1 MVMTKTRYGSLLIV
15 WLSAGT
21 ILLALQSQSLAEFRA
36 GAAVVDVSP
45 VKLPVLINGNMLPK
59 SVAEIKTPVNA
70 RALCLDDGKITL
82 ALVVV
87 DTCMMP
93 RTLLDEVKA
102 EASQKIGIP
111 ASRLLISA
119 THAHSAPSC
128 MGCLGVNADET
139 YVPHL
144 KAKLVEAVAASQAA
158 LEPAQFGW
166 TVAQAP
172 DFTALRRWVRR
183 SDRVNLDP
191 FGNPTVRANM
201 HPGFLSEDA
210 TGPSGPED
218 PDLTLLAFRGIDD
231 RPLAVLAN
239 FSMHYFGD
247 KAISAD
253 YFGLFCE
260 GLKKRL
266 VPETAPDKAPFV
278 GIMSHG
284 CSGDIYLRD
293 YAKPAPP
300 KENPQTIE
308 SYTDGML
315 AIALKAL
322 GGITYRS
329 DITLAMEEAK
339 LPLRYR
345 LPDKQRLE
353 WAHRLVDSL
362 PDGQPTNTEQIYA
375 REAILLNEKQQTELI
390 LQALRI
396 GDFGIATTPNETYAL
411 TGLKIKSVSP
421 LAGTMV
427 IELANGA
434 EGYIPPPEQHA
445 LGGYNTWPAR
455 TAGLE
460 EKAEPRIAETDIQ
473 LLEKVAGKPRK
484 DFRFTAGPLA
494 RRMLDLK
501 PAAYWRLDETAGPR
515 AGDAV
520 GSHDAI
526 YEPGV
531 LFYLE
536 GPDSAHFSVPGETNR
551 AAHFAGGRVLATLPN
566 LPNDYTISLW
576 LWNGMPNE
584 ARGIAG
590 WCVSRDRS
598 HIISDAGDHLGIA
611 GTASREGPGRLVFQH
626 GRSGVLHEGRSE
638 IPRWSWAHVVMVRQG
653 EEISVYLNGS
663 KDPEI
668 SVKEMAG
675 FPPGLDQIMIGGRAD
690 GIDGWEGRLDEIS
703 VFPRALSKAEISE
716 ISFH

>member
-1 MVMTKTRYGSLLIV
+1 MTKTRYGSLLIV

-362 PDGQPTNTEQIYA
+362 PDGQPTN
-375 REAILLNEKQQTELI
+375 
-390 LQALRI
+390 
-396 GDFGIATTPNETYAL
+396 
-411 TGLKIKSVSP
+411 
-421 LAGTMV
+421 
-427 IELANGA
+427 
-434 EGYIPPPEQHA
+434 
-445 LGGYNTWPAR
+445 
-455 TAGLE
+455 
-460 EKAEPRIAETDIQ
+460 
-473 LLEKVAGKPRK
+473 
-484 DFRFTAGPLA
+484 
-494 RRMLDLK
+494 
-501 PAAYWRLDETAGPR
+501 
-515 AGDAV
+515 
-520 GSHDAI
+520 
-526 YEPGV
+526 
-531 LFYLE
+531 
-536 GPDSAHFSVPGETNR
+536 
-551 AAHFAGGRVLATLPN
+551 
-566 LPNDYTISLW
+566 
-576 LWNGMPNE
+576 
-584 ARGIAG
+584 
-590 WCVSRDRS
+590 
-598 HIISDAGDHLGIA
+598 
-611 GTASREGPGRLVFQH
+611 
-626 GRSGVLHEGRSE
+626 
-638 IPRWSWAHVVMVRQG
+638 
-653 EEISVYLNGS
+653 
-663 KDPEI
+663 
-668 SVKEMAG
+668 
-675 FPPGLDQIMIGGRAD
+675 
-690 GIDGWEGRLDEIS
+690 
-703 VFPRALSKAEISE
+703 
-716 ISFH
+716 

>member
-1 MVMTKTRYGSLLIV
+1 
-15 WLSAGT
+15 
-21 ILLALQSQSLAEFRA
+21 
-36 GAAVVDVSP
+36 
-45 VKLPVLINGNMLPK
+45 
-59 SVAEIKTPVNA
+59 
-70 RALCLDDGKITL
+70 
-82 ALVVV
+82 
-87 DTCMMP
+87 
-93 RTLLDEVKA
+93 
-102 EASQKIGIP
+102 
-111 ASRLLISA
+111 
-119 THAHSAPSC
+119 
-128 MGCLGVNADET
+128 
-139 YVPHL
+139 
-144 KAKLVEAVAASQAA
+144 
-158 LEPAQFGW
+158 
-166 TVAQAP
+166 
-172 DFTALRRWVRR
+172 
-183 SDRVNLDP
+183 
-191 FGNPTVRANM
+191 GNPTVRANM

-260 GLKKRL
+260 GLKRRL
-266 VPETAPDKAPFV
+266 VPEAAPGKSPFV

-322 GGITYRS
+322 GDITYRS
-329 DITLAMEEAK
+329 DITLAMEETK

-460 EKAEPRIAETDIQ
+460 ESAEPRIAETDIQ
-473 LLEKVAGKPRK
+473 LLEKVAEKPRK

-494 RRMLDLK
+494 RRVLDLK

-515 AGDAV
+515 AGDV
-520 GSHDAI
+520 IGSHDAI

-566 LPNDYTISLW
+566 LPSDYTISLW

-590 WCVSRDRS
+590 WCFSRDRS
-598 HIISDAGDHLGIA
+598 HVVSDAGDHLGIA
-611 GTASREGPGRLVFQH
+611 GTAGRKGPGRLVFQH

-638 IPRWSWAHVVMVRQG
+638 IPRWSWIQVVMVRQG
-653 EEISVYLNGS
+653 EDVSVYLNGS
-663 KDPEI
+663 EEPEI
-668 SVKEMAG
+668 SAKEMAD

-690 GIDGWEGRLDEIS
+690 GTDGWEGRLDEIS
-703 VFPRALSKAEISE
+703 IFPRALNKAEIGE
-716 ISFH
+716 ISIH

>member
-1 MVMTKTRYGSLLIV
+1 MTNIRSGSRILL
-15 WLSAGT
+15 WLSAGI
-21 ILLALQSQSLAEFRA
+21 ILLALQSQSRAEFRA

-59 SVAEIKTPVNA
+59 SVSEIKTPVNA

-82 ALVVV
+82 AIVVV

-102 EASQKIGIP
+102 EASQKTGIP

-144 KAKLVEAVAASQAA
+144 KTKLVEAVAASQAA

-260 GLKKRL
+260 GLKRRL
-266 VPETAPDKAPFV
+266 VPEAAPGKSPFV

-322 GGITYRS
+322 GDITYRS
-329 DITLAMEEAK
+329 DITLAMEETK

-460 EKAEPRIAETDIQ
+460 ESAEPRIAETDIQ
-473 LLEKVAGKPRK
+473 LLEKVAEKPRK

-494 RRMLDLK
+494 RRVLDLK

-515 AGDAV
+515 AGDV
-520 GSHDAI
+520 IGSHDAI

-566 LPNDYTISLW
+566 LPSDYTISLW

-590 WCVSRDRS
+590 WCFSRDRS
-598 HIISDAGDHLGIA
+598 HVVSDAGDHLGIA
-611 GTASREGPGRLVFQH
+611 GTAGRKGPGRLVFQH

-638 IPRWSWAHVVMVRQG
+638 IPRWSWIQVVMVRQG
-653 EEISVYLNGS
+653 EDVSVYLNGS
-663 KDPEI
+663 EEPEI
-668 SVKEMAG
+668 SAKEMAD

-690 GIDGWEGRLDEIS
+690 GTDGWEGRLDEIS
-703 VFPRALSKAEISE
+703 IFPRALNKAEIGE
-716 ISFH
+716 ISIH

>member
-1 MVMTKTRYGSLLIV
+1 MTKTRYGSLLIV

-128 MGCLGVNADET
+128 MGCLGVTADET

-260 GLKKRL
+260 GLKRRL